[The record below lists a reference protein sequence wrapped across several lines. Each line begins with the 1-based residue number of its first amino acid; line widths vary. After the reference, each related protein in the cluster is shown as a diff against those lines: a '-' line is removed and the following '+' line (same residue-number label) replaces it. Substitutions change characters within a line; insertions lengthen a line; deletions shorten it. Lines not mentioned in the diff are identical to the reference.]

1 MCDFA
6 ADADAARQLL
16 VGRVLTVERV
26 RQLNAKDYFYQ
37 MLKDNPEM
45 LKIYPGIENELLKG
59 AIDCHIHAYPDFVQ
73 RICNVHPLLLSIIFS
88 SSCSIVFRSRS
99 SISSC
104 CASSTSSRCNLFSVA
119 SFNSSILL

>member
-6 ADADAARQLL
+6 HDPEEVRKLL

-45 LKIYPGIENELLKG
+45 LKIRPGVENELLEG
-59 AIDCHIHAYPDFVQ
+59 AIDCHIHAYRERLWTSTPYGYS
-73 RICNVHPLLLSIIFS
+73 RRHESIPAGS
-88 SSCSIVFRSRS
+88 AGLRDQEGRRSNHARG
-99 SISSC
+99 
-104 CASSTSSRCNLFSVA
+104 
-119 SFNSSILL
+119 

>member
-6 ADADAARQLL
+6 TDADAARQLL

-37 MLKDNPEM
+37 MLKDKPEM

-59 AIDCHIHAYPDFVQ
+59 AIDCHIHAYPDFVNRSQDMIQIATDATNPGMRALSSQDHWNVSANPACLAQ
-73 RICNVHPLLLSIIFS
+73 RHTDYLLAK
-88 SSCSIVFRSRS
+88 R
-99 SISSC
+99 
-104 CASSTSSRCNLFSVA
+104 
-119 SFNSSILL
+119 

>member
-59 AIDCHIHAYPDFVQ
+59 AIDCHIHAYPDFNS
-73 RICNVHPLLLSIIFS
+73 RINLEHLRVVFEHLIE
-88 SSCSIVFRSRS
+88 IVLR
-99 SISSC
+99 IK
-104 CASSTSSRCNLFSVA
+104 LPDP
-119 SFNSSILL
+119 FNRQ

>member
-6 ADADAARQLL
+6 ADAEAAQQLL

-45 LKIYPGIENELLKG
+45 LKIYPGIENELLVG
-59 AIDCHIHAYPDFVQ
+59 PSTATSTPI
-73 RICNVHPLLLSIIFS
+73 RI
-88 SSCSIVFRSRS
+88 
-99 SISSC
+99 
-104 CASSTSSRCNLFSVA
+104 LFTDPKT
-119 SFNSSILL
+119 